1 MKILK
6 NIAILVCLFVINF
19 AFACEACKLQQPKVT
34 RDFTH
39 GIGPRG
45 DYDWI
50 IVAVIAVITV
60 LTFIYSMKF
69 LLKPGEKDADHIKY
83 SIFNQP

>member
-1 MKILK
+1 MKIVK
-6 NIAILVCLFVINF
+6 NTAILFFLLVINF

-50 IVAVIAVITV
+50 IVGVIAVITV